1 MPAPLMIHKATASE
15 FRGLRPACVDCVL
28 RQFCAPGLGHPRA
41 AGFAQHKAQKGTVLY
56 LQGSNPERV
65 WTVCQGSAK
74 LVHSDRGGQ
83 EDVLALMGP
92 GTVFGHEE
100 IFHASHGATA
110 VIVQSGVIASMRK
123 DAVIARMECDAAF
136 ARMLY
141 SALAEWSEQMMRRAT
156 ESSRGTSRQRL
167 ARLLLR
173 LAGQFGAPTP
183 EGTRITMVLQRREIA
198 GMIGL
203 EPETVT
209 RLLGGLFDEGI
220 VRELRRGE
228 FLLADPAR
236 LHRMAH
242 V

>member
-1 MPAPLMIHKATASE
+1 MPPPLMIHKTTAGE
-15 FRGLRPACVDCVL
+15 FRGLRPACVHCVL
-28 RQFCAPGLGHPRA
+28 RQFCAPDFGHPRA
-41 AGFAQHKAQKGTVLY
+41 AGFAQKKAQKGTVLY
-56 LQGSNPERV
+56 LQGSNPERI

-74 LVHSDRGGQ
+74 LVHSDRSGQ
-83 EDVLALMGP
+83 EDVLTVMGP

-100 IFHASHGATA
+100 IFHASHRATA

-123 DAVIARMECDAAF
+123 DAVIARMECDSAF
-136 ARMLY
+136 ARSLY
-141 SALAEWSEQMMRRAT
+141 SALADWSEQLMQRAADL
-156 ESSRGTSRQRL
+156 SRSTSRQRL

-173 LAGQFGAPTP
+173 LADQFGASTP
-183 EGTRITMVLQRREIA
+183 EGTRIALSLQRREIA
-198 GMIGL
+198 GMIAI

-209 RLLGGLFDEGI
+209 RLLGVLFEENV

-228 FLLADPAR
+228 FLLLDAGR